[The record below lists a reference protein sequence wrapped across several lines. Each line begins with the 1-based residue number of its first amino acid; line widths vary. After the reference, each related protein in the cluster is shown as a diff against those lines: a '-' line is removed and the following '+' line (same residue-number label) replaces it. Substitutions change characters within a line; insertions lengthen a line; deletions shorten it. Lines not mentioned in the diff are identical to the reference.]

1 MQNTTG
7 QMSSEPKQRTQA
19 WLDQRKG
26 RVTGSVAGA
35 ILGRAPYA
43 TRDDIL
49 RRMVR
54 DYHGAESEFQ
64 GNIATKFGEMHE
76 AGAIID
82 FRLETG
88 LDVEEVG
95 FLPYEDW
102 LGASPDGMTSDGGV
116 LEVKVP
122 FSKRKDETPIFK
134 PLSDQPHY
142 YAQVQIEMLCAGRGH
157 AWFFQWAPNG
167 SKLERVKPDQAWRDE
182 NLPKLRQFHA
192 EYLDA
197 IKAPDEHL
205 KPRRVHIDTAKAALM
220 LQEWDDLAEA
230 IERAEARKKALMEE
244 FVLMAGNGNA
254 EICGRKLTLV
264 QKDGAISYAKAVKEL
279 APDADLEKWRG
290 KTVQYWKLG

>member
-1 MQNTTG
+1 M
-7 QMSSEPKQRTQA
+7 EQRTPEWFSA
-19 WLDQRKG
+19 RVG

-35 ILGRAPYA
+35 ILGHAPYA
-43 TRDDIL
+43 TRNDIL

-54 DYHGAESEFQ
+54 DYHGAEIEFQ
-64 GNIATKFGEMHE
+64 GNIATKFGEIHE
-76 AGAIID
+76 DGAILD
-82 FRLETG
+82 FRIETG

-95 FLPYEDW
+95 FLPYEGW

-134 PLSDQPHY
+134 SLADQPHY

-157 AWFFQWAPNG
+157 AWFYQWAPNG
-167 SKLERVKPDQAWRDE
+167 SKLERVEYDQAWRDE

-205 KPRRVHIDTAKAALM
+205 KPRRVQIDTAKAALM

-254 EICGRKLTLV
+254 EICGRKLTFV
-264 QKDGAISYAKAVKEL
+264 QKDGAISYAKALAEL
-279 APDADLEKWRG
+279 APGADLEKWRG
-290 KTVQYWKLG
+290 AKTSYWKLG

>member
-1 MQNTTG
+1 M
-7 QMSSEPKQRTQA
+7 KQRSPEWFSA
-19 WLDQRKG
+19 RKG

-35 ILGRAPYA
+35 ILGHAPYA

-102 LGASPDGMTSDGGV
+102 LGASPDGLTSDGGV
-116 LEVKVP
+116 LEVKAP
-122 FSKRKDETPIFK
+122 FGKRKDETPIFK

-142 YAQVQIEMLCAGRGH
+142 YAQVQIEMLCAGRDH
-157 AWFFQWAPNG
+157 AWFFQWAPG
-167 SKLERVKPDQAWRDE
+167 GTLLEYVEPDQAWRDE

-197 IKAPDEHL
+197 IKEPDEHL
-205 KPRRVHIDTAKAALM
+205 APRRLEIDTPEASRM
-220 LQEWDDLAEA
+220 LREWDDLNEA
-230 IERAEARKKALMEE
+230 IERAEARKKDLLDEI
-244 FVLMAGNGNA
+244 VLLAGNGNA

-264 QKDGAISYAKAVKEL
+264 ERSGSISYAKALAEL
-279 APDADLEKWRG
+279 APGADLEKWRG
-290 KTVQYWKLG
+290 KPSSSWRLG